1 MQGHATEVRDLI
13 AFADLP
19 SGPALGGTAAIAL
32 VAGIAR
38 GFSGFGAALIFI
50 PLVSAI
56 LGPRLAAPILLLVD
70 AILTAPLVL
79 PAWRLANRRE
89 VGWLAMGALIGA
101 PIGGWLLLQLDG
113 VTLRWAM
120 CGLSAALLV
129 LIASGWRYRGEPTA
143 PLSAAVGA
151 VSGLF
156 SGVAQMG
163 GPPVVAYWLG
173 GAIPAAGVRANIVA
187 FFAISSVISGI
198 VYLAGGLLTR
208 EVMLLC
214 ALAAP
219 TYGAGLWIGA
229 VLFGLASE
237 NAFRRT
243 CLALIALAAVLGLP
257 LWD

>member
-1 MQGHATEVRDLI
+1 MN
-13 AFADLP
+13 AFDLP
-19 SGPALGGTAAIAL
+19 SWPVLAATVSIAL

-70 AILTAPLVL
+70 AILTAPLVM
-79 PAWRLANRRE
+79 PAWRIAHRRE
-89 VGWLAMGALIGA
+89 IGWLAAGALVGS
-101 PIGGWLLLQLDG
+101 PLGGWLLLHLDG

-120 CGLSAALLV
+120 CGLSAALLA

-143 PLSAAVGA
+143 PLSAAIGA
-151 VSGLF
+151 ASGLF

-173 GAIPAAGVRANIVA
+173 GAIPAARVRANIVA
-187 FFAISSVISGI
+187 FFAISSLLSGV

-208 EVMLLC
+208 EVVVLC
-214 ALAAP
+214 ALVAP

-229 VLFGLASE
+229 RLFGFASE
-237 NAFRRT
+237 EAFRRA
-243 CLALIALAAVLGLP
+243 CLTLIALAAVLGLP